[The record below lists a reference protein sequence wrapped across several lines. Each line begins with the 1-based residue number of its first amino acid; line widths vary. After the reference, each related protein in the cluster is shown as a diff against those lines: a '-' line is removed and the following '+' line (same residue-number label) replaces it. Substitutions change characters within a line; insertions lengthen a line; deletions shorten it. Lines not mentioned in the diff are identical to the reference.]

1 MGSSAGDRL
10 YKVEQIIREEKE
22 KCEQAERKLQETEV
36 KVINVEGEE
45 SPEIF
50 HFYDPF

>member
-10 YKVEQIIREEKE
+10 NKVEQIIREEKE
-22 KCEQAERKLQETEV
+22 KCEQAQRKLQETEV

-45 SPEIF
+45 SSRVF
-50 HFYDPF
+50 